1 MWVNSHHSTQELTRV
16 GHSVE
21 LEPKMRIELTTYAL
35 RAPSCREVVE
45 NQRTGLKFGI
55 GNADTSN
62 SQNLVMV
69 CMHGEDL
76 EHFFVSD
83 EKLNQ
88 SKNDESIV
96 FVQFR
101 CHGSPVATAC

>member
-1 MWVNSHHSTQELTRV
+1 MWVTSGHSCKGLTRV
-16 GHSVE
+16 EYSFVM
-21 LEPKMRIELTTYAL
+21 EPKTRIELMTYAFK
-35 RAPSCREVVE
+35 APSCREVIE
-45 NQRTGLKFGI
+45 NQSMGLKLGI

-62 SQNLVMV
+62 SQNLVMA

-96 FVQFR
+96 FVQFL
-101 CHGSPVATAC
+101 CHGSPVATVC

>member
-1 MWVNSHHSTQELTRV
+1 MRVSSSYSPKGLTP
-16 GHSVE
+16 VE
-21 LEPKMRIELTTYAL
+21 YSFLMEPKMRIELMTYAFK
-35 RAPSCREVVE
+35 APSCREVVE
-45 NQRTGLKFGI
+45 NQRTGLKLGI

-62 SQNLVMV
+62 SQNLVMA

-83 EKLNQ
+83 EKSNQ

>member
-1 MWVNSHHSTQELTRV
+1 MWVNSCHLRKGLTP
-16 GHSVE
+16 VE
-21 LEPKMRIELTTYAL
+21 YSFVMEPKMRIELMTYACE
-35 RAPSCREVVE
+35 APSCREVIE
-45 NQRTGLKFGI
+45 NQRMGLKLGI

-62 SQNLVMV
+62 SQNLVMA

-88 SKNDESIV
+88 SKDDESIV

-101 CHGSPVATAC
+101 CHGSPVATGC